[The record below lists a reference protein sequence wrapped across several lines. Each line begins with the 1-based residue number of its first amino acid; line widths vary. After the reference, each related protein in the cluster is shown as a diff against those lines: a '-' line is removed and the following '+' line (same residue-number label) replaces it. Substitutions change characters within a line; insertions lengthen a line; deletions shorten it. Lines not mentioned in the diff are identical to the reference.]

1 MGDVFDQALGQALRK
16 LRTER
21 GWSQS
26 DLALR
31 AQMDR
36 NYLSL
41 IELGCNSPS
50 VRMLVRLCSALDVNT
65 VDVLA
70 DVNRRMQVQ
79 RLVPDDSACVLDG
92 HGLLELPCVIS
103 IENGL
108 QAICRKR

>member
-1 MGDVFDQALGQALRK
+1 MGDVVDQALGQALRK

-41 IELGCNSPS
+41 IELGRNSPS
-50 VRMLVRLCSALDVNT
+50 VRMLVRLCMALDVRAA
-65 VDVLA
+65 DVLN
-70 DVNRRMQVQ
+70 DVERRVQVQ
-79 RLVPDDSACVLDG
+79 KPFEG
-92 HGLLELPCVIS
+92 
-103 IENGL
+103 
-108 QAICRKR
+108 